1 MSEYISKTFE
11 GMRRYV
17 GAGEGRD
24 VKYTASAKP
33 ALGLYNGIEVEV
45 NATGPVPNLG
55 EGYDK
60 TQAYIPAGS
69 KIECAHLKLRKVVDG
84 NLTFKLVGKA
94 GNTLG
99 TFDVVAVLAADAKR
113 EANGSAIVAAYDV
126 EGEGVLGKVFGE
138 DAYVSAT
145 GLAEGIEGILLVDYI

>member
-1 MSEYISKTFE
+1 MSEYISKTF
-11 GMRRYV
+11 GVRRFV
-17 GAGEGRD
+17 GAGEGND

-45 NATGPVPNLG
+45 NATGPVANKG
-55 EGYDK
+55 EGFDG

-69 KIECAHLKLRKVVDG
+69 KIEYAHLNLRKVADG

-94 GNTLG
+94 GNTLAS
-99 TFDVVAVLAADAKR
+99 FDVVAVLAADAVR
-113 EANGSAIVAAYDV
+113 DADGSAIVAAYDV
-126 EGEGVLGKVFGE
+126 AGEDVIGKVFGE

-145 GLAEGIEGILLVDYI
+145 GLAAGIEGILLVDFI